1 MFAEQRVIVKTKIKE
16 EKTIKELFKP
26 VIDFADKND
35 LPFKIGWTDNNELIY
50 DVQAEGKTSAYCK
63 GMVAEVKQM
72 VKEIFNCKLEV
83 ILYAY

>member
-50 DVQAEGKTSAYCK
+50 DVQAEGNTSAYCK

>member
-1 MFAEQRVIVKTKIKE
+1 MFAEQRVIIKTKIKE
-16 EKTIKELFKP
+16 EEKIIELFNP
-26 VIDFADKND
+26 VISFTDKHD
-35 LPFKIGWTDNNELIY
+35 LPFTFGWTDDNELIY
-50 DVQAEGKTSAYCK
+50 RIQAEGKTSAYCK

>member
-50 DVQAEGKTSAYCK
+50 DV
-63 GMVAEVKQM
+63 
-72 VKEIFNCKLEV
+72 
-83 ILYAY
+83 